1 MENSQTINAESLP
14 NSVPDRLVPETIPNN
29 AKPNNANKAMFVCDN
44 CGTEYKYIT
53 FLQVHQKRKRCESIP
68 PLRKLSSDQV
78 PGRSNSIPV
87 PVVIIPSSPIMGR
100 PEEICLSENCQQGGP
115 TIILTTCSPAESPV
129 RSPLPNVTP
138 SLPTTPPSP
147 DNRMSMPTF
156 NVITATPT
164 HSMGRLSPEREAESI
179 QNNNNIII
187 SATVTVEDA
196 KLQKPSDNFE
206 ETCSNT
212 TCPEKPKMM

>member
-1 MENSQTINAESLP
+1 MTLHNKNLK
-14 NSVPDRLVPETIPNN
+14 DHRL
-29 AKPNNANKAMFVCDN
+29 FVFHC
-44 CGTEYKYIT
+44 
-53 FLQVHQKRKRCESIP
+53 R
-68 PLRKLSSDQV
+68 
-78 PGRSNSIPV
+78 
-87 PVVIIPSSPIMGR
+87 
-100 PEEICLSENCQQGGP
+100 
-115 TIILTTCSPAESPV
+115 TCSPAESPV